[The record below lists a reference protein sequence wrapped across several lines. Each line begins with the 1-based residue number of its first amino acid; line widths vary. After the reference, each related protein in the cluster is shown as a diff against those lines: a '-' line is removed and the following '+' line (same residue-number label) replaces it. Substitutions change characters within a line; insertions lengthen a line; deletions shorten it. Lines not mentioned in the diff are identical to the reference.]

1 MKTKYNNC
9 VIYSRVST
17 EKQSNESAIDDL
29 TRYANYM
36 QYNILRV
43 FQEKITGTSKTAD
56 RIAYKELVNFC
67 EENQVHHIL
76 VWEIS
81 RLSRRGLIDTLE
93 IIKYF
98 TERKINIYAKKENIN
113 TLNEDMTANQTSKM
127 TLGIMGSVA
136 EFGRTTIIES
146 SKRGLNY
153 HLKKGGAFSLSP
165 FGYGNKNKM
174 IVIDEN
180 ESKTVKRI
188 YQLFIDGKS
197 SPAIAKILNANNILT
212 KKGVKWSDF
221 QIRDILHN
229 PMYYG
234 KRQYNFGV
242 VDVPAIVKEY
252 EYLKVQELFKNN
264 SNLNKDKAIFTN
276 NLSGLIK
283 CGKCGLP
290 YFQHARKSKRDFA
303 YKCLS
308 NRKVITG
315 QLSES
320 CGNKG
325 ININLLNSM
334 AYISIINDL
343 LKYIGTNQLEG
354 IIKNFKIEIKQEKEK
369 IRQEIKTL
377 KSEIEK
383 YGKKLY
389 RLTSKAI
396 DYNIPKEEYNER
408 RYIIENVINNNQIKL
423 NQLLI
428 KEADNNKNSKDV
440 KYYSTLKNNLKSM
453 GIEATDNSLLVD
465 VDLYRYYC
473 KSMIKSIII
482 SNTDVKDNINLTTI
496 IPNIHHQRLV
506 KVSVTTL
513 LNTYIFYTVNAFS
526 NYTFEVLENELNKLD
541 LIDVVKQ

>member
-1 MKTKYNNC
+1 M
-9 VIYSRVST
+9 
-17 EKQSNESAIDDL
+17 
-29 TRYANYM
+29 
-36 QYNILRV
+36 
-43 FQEKITGTSKTAD
+43 
-56 RIAYKELVNFC
+56 
-67 EENQVHHIL
+67 
-76 VWEIS
+76 
-81 RLSRRGLIDTLE
+81 SRRGLIDTLE

-113 TLNEDMTANQTSKM
+113 TLNEDRTANQTSKM

-136 EFGRTTIIES
+136 EFGRSTIIES

-165 FGYGNKNKM
+165 FGYGNKDKM
-174 IVIDEN
+174 IVIDEK

-197 SPAIAKILNANNILT
+197 SPAIAKILNSDNILT
-212 KKGVKWSDF
+212 KKGVKWSDV

-229 PMYYG
+229 PMYHG

-252 EYLKVQELFKNN
+252 EYLKVQELFRTN

-315 QLSES
+315 QLTES

-325 ININLLNSM
+325 ININILNSM
-334 AYISIINDL
+334 AYMSIINDL
-343 LKYIGTNQLEG
+343 LQYNGTNQLDG
-354 IIKNFKIEIKQEKEK
+354 IIKDFKIEKKQEKEK
-369 IRQEIKTL
+369 IKQEIKTL

-383 YGKKLY
+383 HGKKLY

-396 DYNIPKEEYNER
+396 DYNIPKEEYIER
-408 RYIIENVINNNQIKL
+408 RYIIENVINTNQIKL

-428 KEADNNKNSKDV
+428 KEADINNNSKDI
-440 KYYSTLKNNLKSM
+440 KYFRTLKSNLKSK
-453 GIEATDNSLLVD
+453 GIEASDNSLLVD

-482 SNTDVKDNINLTTI
+482 STIDVNDNFNLTTT
-496 IPNIHHQRLV
+496 IPIIHHQRLV
-506 KVSVTTL
+506 KASITTL
-513 LNTYIFYTVNAFS
+513 FNTYIYYTVNAFS
-526 NYTFEVLENELNKLD
+526 KYTYEVLDNELIQMN
-541 LIDVVKQ
+541 LIEVVRQ